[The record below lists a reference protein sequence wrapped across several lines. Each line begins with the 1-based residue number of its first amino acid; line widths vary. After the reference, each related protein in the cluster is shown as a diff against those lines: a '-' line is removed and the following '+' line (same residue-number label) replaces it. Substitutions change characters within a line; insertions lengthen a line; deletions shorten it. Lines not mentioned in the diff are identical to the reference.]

1 MCVKEY
7 FTVVT
12 EIAGSSSLA
21 RRSSLARPSLLLAAA
36 LSLSAALSRAGGLD
50 TASGLPPTPAS
61 LRRTRR
67 TSRIA
72 AGALAID
79 SGPVSPRIP
88 SHRPSGGA
96 TAWTFWP
103 LWCFYSSPTAPS
115 TLHRAPSTTTAVDSL
130 RCTPR
135 EACVHF
141 SRCSDR
147 SAPRVGERYSPSCG
161 LLFACVVYKSFCVFE
176 KCRGW
181 KGGGR

>member
-1 MCVKEY
+1 MRC
-7 FTVVT
+7 
-12 EIAGSSSLA
+12 
-21 RRSSLARPSLLLAAA
+21 RSSLARPSLLLAAA

-147 SAPRVGERYSPSCG
+147 SARRRAILALVRAAVCVCMCVNLSVCSKKTVSARLALRAPDVRYTSVRVRP
-161 LLFACVVYKSFCVFE
+161 
-176 KCRGW
+176 W
-181 KGGGR
+181 